1 MPHLRP
7 RLLSRIR
14 FRPSDGSECSD
25 FLEIAE
31 WNGSYQEV
39 YSRSKTRVL
48 VAAYANGASPEPT
61 RNTVVDTM
69 VLRDRPFQTTCGL
82 ISIVPNKPTAKSSAT
97 AASKPV
103 PAAAMIPVLSVAPAP
118 QTTATK
124 PLSITT
130 STETSRQYPR
140 GQRRQSNLG
149 RVWQRRF
156 GGNRC
161 RNFPE
166 DHRHSVAGSSG
177 RVSTRF
183 RKWSGLRQS
192 PQVTYDRSCGSP
204 IRKAGVNLVH
214 HDRRRQFP
222 NGAPSR
228 RGTDPHRFPQPRE
241 ARRVLDQR
249 RCARVQPGRRTFQ
262 LKPHSFRPRCDPQAR
277 ERLTRP
283 LEARPD
289 FTFCA
294 GGDRN
299 AWLEA

>member
-1 MPHLRP
+1 MSFGRADLEA
-7 RLLSRIR
+7 
-14 FRPSDGSECSD
+14 PSCQRRYFVS
-25 FLEIAE
+25 
-31 WNGSYQEV
+31 
-39 YSRSKTRVL
+39 VL
-48 VAAYANGASPEPT
+48 VICHLHRQRPT
-61 RNTVVDTM
+61 PSFYSVSRLPGM
-69 VLRDRPFQTTCGL
+69 SRYIPTCGL

-118 QTTATK
+118 QTTATT

-177 RVSTRF
+177 RISTRF

-222 NGAPSR
+222 NGA
-228 RGTDPHRFPQPRE
+228 
-241 ARRVLDQR
+241 
-249 RCARVQPGRRTFQ
+249 
-262 LKPHSFRPRCDPQAR
+262 RPR
-277 ERLTRP
+277 
-283 LEARPD
+283 
-289 FTFCA
+289 
-294 GGDRN
+294 
-299 AWLEA
+299 

>member
-25 FLEIAE
+25 FVEIAE
-31 WNGSYQEV
+31 CNGSYQEV
-39 YSRSKTRVL
+39 YSRSKTRAL
-48 VAAYANGASPEPT
+48 VAAYANGTSPEPT

-103 PAAAMIPVLSVAPAP
+103 PTAAMIPVLSVAPAP
-118 QTTATK
+118 QTTATT

-149 RVWQRRF
+149 RVWQRWF
-156 GGNRC
+156 DGNRC

-192 PQVTYDRSCGSP
+192 PQVTYDRSCAIADQESW
-204 IRKAGVNLVH
+204 
-214 HDRRRQFP
+214 RQP
-222 NGAPSR
+222 GPSR
-228 RGTDPHRFPQPRE
+228 SPATISQWRSVETRNRSSPFSATPRSS
-241 ARRVLDQR
+241 ACSRSKTVRS
-249 RCARVQPGRRTFQ
+249 CP
-262 LKPHSFRPRCDPQAR
+262 
-277 ERLTRP
+277 
-283 LEARPD
+283 
-289 FTFCA
+289 
-294 GGDRN
+294 
-299 AWLEA
+299 AWAAYVPA